1 MARWVSFSSPSI
13 TGDRFAAVHDVNAVG
28 FNNAHRC
35 SLVIVFIAP
44 LLVSSSK
51 FTLDA
56 LLRND
61 RAHDV
66 RTDPGS
72 ECQFAVNN
80 ASGIPRQLLA
90 VLR

>member
-13 TGDRFAAVHDVNAVG
+13 SGDRFAAVHDLNAVG
-28 FNNAHRC
+28 FNNAYRW

-44 LLVSSSK
+44 LLVSSPR
-51 FTLDA
+51 FTVDV
-56 LLRND
+56 LLRNN

-66 RTDPGS
+66 RTHPGS

-80 ASGIPRQLLA
+80 ASGIP
-90 VLR
+90 